1 MKKVLYALPA
11 LAVFGVLAGGPL
23 PGRDHD
29 HAYLVVN
36 GDAYSDFP
44 VTSLPVAAAEARKEG
59 SRTVLK
65 SDRFFG
71 VRVGKGGPEIKLET
85 LNGDILIKKNA

>member
-1 MKKVLYALPA
+1 MNGEVVLSFPDGLSAD
-11 LAVFGVLAGGPL
+11 F
-23 PGRDHD
+23 RIKSM
-29 HAYLVVN
+29 N

-44 VTSLPVAAAEARKEG
+44 VTTLPAAASETRKEG
-59 SRTVLK
+59 GRTVFS

-85 LNGDILIKKNA
+85 LNGDILIKKNI